1 MKRFLRGVFNIKFCL
16 FRYGIIWDVN
26 IVLEYFSLL
35 DNESLLLLDMIFKL
49 IMLLVLVLG

>member
-35 DNESLLLLDMIFKL
+35 ENESLFLLDMIFKL